1 MPKNKIVSINQSH
14 KNELPSNL
22 IPVNS
27 HKTVRIPIVDR
38 FYEIDGELYYQIC
51 GDNTPRKWA
60 EYNLKDFN

>member
-1 MPKNKIVSINQSH
+1 MQKNKVVSINQNH

-22 IPVNS
+22 IRVNS
-27 HKTVRIPIVDR
+27 KKTVRIPVVDR

-60 EYNLKDFN
+60 DYDLRDFN